1 MIDVSENRAF
11 LLKLLVITIVFS
23 GIRFSDGSMLM
34 AISEG
39 ADTSHEVFSPNPD
52 AQYVFDSPLK
62 VYILRLLPSNLIVI
76 SAFFAILSALPL
88 ALLLFPSLTESQR
101 SVLLIYFL
109 LTPVL
114 AISFQNIGVGDG
126 LIISLCLIA
135 TLSQKRVFYATSI
148 FFICIWHPQQSF
160 FIVLS
165 ILIYDYTQGP
175 SSSKRFI
182 PIIISATLGFFV
194 YIIYNFSLNF
204 EFASRA
210 DYMASNS
217 SSIIYSN
224 FLKLPFFAAP
234 LLAILYLCWPALKA
248 LDSKY
253 IIVFLT
259 YAFVVFL
266 LSSLTT
272 DFTRVFFILTTPII
286 IYLIKNTNIS
296 VKSSKFLACYA
307 VTLLSPVVSWS
318 GLDILLYRDFFRDI
332 CKWGVACF

>member
-1 MIDVSENRAF
+1 
-11 LLKLLVITIVFS
+11 
-23 GIRFSDGSMLM
+23 M

-39 ADTSHEVFSPNPD
+39 ADTSHEVFSSNPG

-62 VYILRLLPSNLIVI
+62 VYILKLLPSNLIVI

-88 ALLLFPSLTESQR
+88 ALLLFSALTESQR

-109 LTPVL
+109 LTPIL

-135 TLSQKRVFYATSI
+135 TLSQKPVFCATSI

-165 ILIYDYTQGP
+165 ILIYDYTQSP
-175 SSSKRFI
+175 PPLKRFI
-182 PIIISATLGFFV
+182 PIVISATLGFFV
-194 YIIYNFSLNF
+194 YIIYNFSLDF

-210 DYMASNS
+210 DYMASNF
-217 SSIIYSN
+217 SSILYSN

-248 LDSKY
+248 LDSKK
-253 IIVFLT
+253 ITVVLT

-286 IYLIKNTNIS
+286 IYLINNTHIS

-307 VTLLSPVVSWS
+307 VILLSPVVSWS